1 MQPASAQGGDVRVK
15 APNGETYIPATQRA
29 DGTWR
34 KARRVK
40 DGYIPQDEQ
49 PKYKCPAA
57 AEVEKRPE
65 APKYPI
71 GLSTNQLK
79 SLAQDVKR
87 PCSDP
92 VRLPV
97 TAVVSNKAL
106 ITPAD
111 HINKK
116 INNLRKKVNEITKLK
131 EKQATGDKLEV
142 NQVDKINREEELLKE
157 LDDLTKQ
164 LESLET

>member
-1 MQPASAQGGDVRVK
+1 MQASNAQGGDVRVK

-40 DGYIPQDEQ
+40 NGYIPQDEQ
-49 PKYKCPAA
+49 PKYRCPAA

-65 APKYPI
+65 APKYPV
-71 GLSTNQLK
+71 GLSASQLK
-79 SLAQDVKR
+79 SLAKDVKR
-87 PCSDP
+87 TCSEP
-92 VRLPV
+92 VKLPV
-97 TAVVSNKAL
+97 TAAISSNAP

-116 INNLRKKVNEITKLK
+116 INNLRKKVNEISKLK
-131 EKQATGDKLEV
+131 DKQAAGDALEL
-142 NQVDKINREEELLKE
+142 NQVEKINREDELLKE
-157 LDDLTKQ
+157 IDDLTKQ
-164 LESLET
+164 LESMAT